1 MFKLIRN
8 WGPWILAGIG
18 MWLLGQSH
26 LLYTHHNI
34 YLIGLLLLSLLVV
47 LLTLYNTR
55 KK

>member
-18 MWLLGQSH
+18 MWLFGQSH
-26 LLYTHHNI
+26 LAYTHPNI